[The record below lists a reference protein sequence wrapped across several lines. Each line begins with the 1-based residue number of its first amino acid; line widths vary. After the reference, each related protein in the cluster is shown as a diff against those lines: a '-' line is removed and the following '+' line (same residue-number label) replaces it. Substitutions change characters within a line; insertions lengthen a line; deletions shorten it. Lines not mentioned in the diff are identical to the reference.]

1 MLDPGRCAGMRLEA
15 EPHVSGQ
22 ALLALKELW
31 EEALEP
37 ARVFRQSVNSNHTAS
52 AYEKNRHQPTVH
64 PSLFEP
70 NPRQLQ
76 WASLPLA
83 IRQQMTP
90 LLLQLLNQHAARKW
104 GFAQKGG
111 GHE

>member
-1 MLDPGRCAGMRLEA
+1 M
-15 EPHVSGQ
+15 
-22 ALLALKELW
+22 K
-31 EEALEP
+31 
-37 ARVFRQSVNSNHTAS
+37 
-52 AYEKNRHQPTVH
+52 KNRHQPTVH

-70 NPRQLQ
+70 IPRQLQ

-104 GFAQKGG
+104 GYAQKGG